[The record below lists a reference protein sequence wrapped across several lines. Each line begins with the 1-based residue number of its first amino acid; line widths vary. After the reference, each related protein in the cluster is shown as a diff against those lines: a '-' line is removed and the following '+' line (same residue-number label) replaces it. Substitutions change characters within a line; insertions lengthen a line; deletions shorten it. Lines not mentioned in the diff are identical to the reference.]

1 MNIIKIYSKNA
12 VYQKFE
18 TLKSNRNKRH
28 KYGEFIIE
36 GVKNINAAI
45 KNKWKINHF
54 LYSSEV
60 ALSDWA
66 KNLLDQ
72 IKTEANYD
80 LKRELMSEFSGKE
93 NASEIIAIA
102 KIKKEEILLSKAQ
115 FIIDLPKNPIFILLD
130 RPSNKGNLGAI
141 IRSCDAFGVN
151 GLIVTGHAVDI
162 YDPDVISASMGSF
175 FNLPFIRL
183 ENNVQIDGFISSIR
197 KLRPNLQT
205 VGTTSHNQ
213 TDIFN
218 INLTVP
224 VIFFIGN
231 EADGLNKYLTEASDC
246 FATIPMDNTSEA
258 TSFNVSCALT
268 VMLYE
273 AVRQRKIL

>member
-1 MNIIKIYSKNA
+1 MNIIKIYSKNTN
-12 VYQKFE
+12 YQKFE

-45 KNKWKINHF
+45 KNKWHIKHF
-54 LYSSEV
+54 LYSSEC

-66 KNLLDQ
+66 KNLLHEIQ
-72 IKTEANYD
+72 TETNYD
-80 LKRELMSEFSGKE
+80 LRRELMSELSGKE
-93 NASEIIAIA
+93 NASEIIAVA
-102 KIKKEEILLSKAQ
+102 EIKKEEINT
-115 FIIDLPKNPIFILLD
+115 IDLPMNPIFVLLD
-130 RPSNKGNLGAI
+130 RPSNKGNLGTM
-141 IRSCDAFGVN
+141 IRSCDAFGVS

-162 YDPDVISASMGSF
+162 YDPDVIVASMGSF

-183 ENNVQIDGFISSIR
+183 ENNSQIDAFISSIR
-197 KLRPNLQT
+197 KLKPNLQT

-213 TDIFN
+213 TAIFDVD
-218 INLTVP
+218 LTVP

-231 EADGLNKYLTEASDC
+231 EADGLNQYLTNAGDC
-246 FATIPMDNTSEA
+246 FATIPMDNLSEA

-273 AVRQRKIL
+273 SVRQRKIFIF